1 MKLRKKIA
9 LMAAMSFTLPAFAY
23 SGIEVSMT
31 DGSSVVISMKEHPV
45 ITFSGDKLV
54 VKTVDSTTELD
65 RSKVKTFSYLS
76 SSSVET
82 VQVGDYTV
90 DNTGTS
96 LRFSG
101 LPAESEITVHS
112 VDGKLV
118 GRATASGDYSIDLSG
133 YSAGTYI
140 VSVNGV
146 STKIAVK
153 R

>member
-9 LMAAMSFTLPAFAY
+9 LMAVMSFTLPAFAY

-31 DGSSVVISMKEHPV
+31 DGSSVVISMNEHPV

-54 VKTVDSTTELD
+54 VKTVDSTAELD

-118 GRATASGDYSIDLSG
+118 GRATAAGDYSIDLSG

>member
-9 LMAAMSFTLPAFAY
+9 LMAAMSFTLSAFAY

-82 VQVGDYTV
+82 VQIGDYMV

-118 GRATASGDYSIDLSG
+118 GRATVAGDYSIDLSG